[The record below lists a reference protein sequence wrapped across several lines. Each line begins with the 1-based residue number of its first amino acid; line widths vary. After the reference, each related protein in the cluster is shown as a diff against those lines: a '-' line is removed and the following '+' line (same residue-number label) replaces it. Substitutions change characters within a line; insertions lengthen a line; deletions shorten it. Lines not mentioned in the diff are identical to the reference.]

1 MNHALMERARSMLS
15 NAGLEHELWAEAV
28 SMACY
33 LVNRSPSMAL
43 DRKTSEEV
51 WFETS
56 CDYSNLKI
64 FDCHVYALIPSCQR
78 TKLDSKLKKCI
89 FIGYTKGMKGFWLW
103 DPMAHKIITTCD
115 VHFDESNVLRRGMK
129 NENEEK
135 EEIWHETQS
144 FELSSTSYAP
154 NESVE
159 LKNAPIEFG
168 EVEEQIEQSF
178 DVEESSHEGGKY
190 MICLGIQ

>member
-1 MNHALMERARSMLS
+1 
-15 NAGLEHELWAEAV
+15 
-28 SMACY
+28 
-33 LVNRSPSMAL
+33 
-43 DRKTSEEV
+43 
-51 WFETS
+51 
-56 CDYSNLKI
+56 
-64 FDCHVYALIPSCQR
+64 
-78 TKLDSKLKKCI
+78 
-89 FIGYTKGMKGFWLW
+89 
-103 DPMAHKIITTCD
+103 
-115 VHFDESNVLRRGMK
+115 MK